1 MRSPTSTRGAVFV
14 ALALTSLA
22 GCAIASED
30 VPRDIPVL
38 QQTEL
43 GIDSGNQAGE
53 AAGTARIYLLT
64 PDDAG
69 QAQTIGAV
77 PRDVNESPTTL
88 LTTLLAGPNDDE
100 LDAQYRT
107 AIPAGTELRSAV
119 LRGGTLVV
127 DVTSTLLEL
136 SGDTLVSAIAQIVFT
151 ASELTGVRAVRI
163 LVDGADRQW
172 PSGNGELQSRPLTVY
187 DYPGLLSSAQ
197 PAYPAIPTPQA

>member
-1 MRSPTSTRGAVFV
+1 MSTVRHSARTVRRAATALVAIV
-14 ALALTSLA
+14 ALP
-22 GCAIASED
+22 GCAIAAED

-43 GIDSGNQAGE
+43 GIDTGSQAGE

-69 QAQTIGAV
+69 QSRTIGAV
-77 PRDVNESPTTL
+77 PRDVDESPTTL

-100 LDAQYRT
+100 LDATYRT
-107 AIPAGTELRSAV
+107 AIPTGTELRSAV
-119 LRGGTLVV
+119 LRGGILVV
-127 DVTSTLLEL
+127 DVTPTLLEL

-172 PSGNGELQSRPLTVY
+172 PSGKIGRAHV
-187 DYPGLLSSAQ
+187 
-197 PAYPAIPTPQA
+197 